1 MRTKWPKRMR
11 KMTTTTSWTKM
22 RLQAD
27 PSVTL
32 MPHDSVDAELIPP
45 SDANDTLGKEE
56 SGSVERS

>member
-1 MRTKWPKRMR
+1 
-11 KMTTTTSWTKM
+11 MTTTTSWTKM